1 MLKRKAFYPIASIV
15 ERAILKAKQD
25 NAFNTFEFYSP
36 SGDVVDRGHVYTVNT
51 FYTDTE
57 IIIKVVIHAG
67 LMTGTVDKAYDFNRV
82 KVYGYL
88 FDVDSMS
95 FVNTKIMYFDFT
107 LSKVYS
113 KPANKGVDVEL
124 TFKVGNLAGGE

>member
-1 MLKRKAFYPIASIV
+1 M
-15 ERAILKAKQD
+15 LKAKQD
-25 NAFNTFEFYSP
+25 NAFNTFEFLSP
-36 SGDVVDRGHVYTVNT
+36 SGDVVDQGHVYTVNT

-57 IIIKVVIHAG
+57 VMIKVVIHAG
-67 LMTGTVDKAYDFNRV
+67 LETGTVDISYDFNRI

-95 FVNTKIMYFDFT
+95 FTSTKVMYFDFT

-113 KPANKGVDVEL
+113 KPAGKGVDVEL
-124 TFKVGNLAGGE
+124 TFKIGNLAGGD

>member
-1 MLKRKAFYPIASIV
+1 LLKRKAFYPIASLV
-15 ERAILKAKQD
+15 EKAILRAKQD

-36 SGDVVDRGHVYTVNT
+36 NGDVVDQGHVYAVNT

-57 IIIKVVIHAG
+57 IMFKVVIHAG
-67 LMTGTVDKAYDFNRV
+67 LETGTVDISYDFNRV

-95 FVNTKIMYFDFT
+95 FTNVKVMYFDFI

-113 KPANKGVDVEL
+113 KPSGKGVDVEL
-124 TFKVGNLAGGE
+124 TFKVGGLAGGE